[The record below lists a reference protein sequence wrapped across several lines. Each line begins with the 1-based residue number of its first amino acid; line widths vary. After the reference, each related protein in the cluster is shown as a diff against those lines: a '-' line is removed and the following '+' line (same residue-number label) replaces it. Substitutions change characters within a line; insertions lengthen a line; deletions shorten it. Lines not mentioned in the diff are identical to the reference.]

1 MNYVGNKWL
10 NLPWKGRL
18 ATKHYSSKELDMNK
32 GNTIEDFFCKQFIKS
47 GYQDRFF
54 FELSSNKKR
63 VKAISRICHNMMDII
78 NENKIV
84 EVYNS
89 TDLIHLTDRLRELS
103 KEKEGYCIGFF
114 ELDQKRADISEAINA
129 GIQSNFGFA
138 IILSDGIACICEETG
153 ITNRRAVIL
162 HSISKLKE

>member
-1 MNYVGNKWL
+1 
-10 NLPWKGRL
+10 
-18 ATKHYSSKELDMNK
+18 
-32 GNTIEDFFCKQFIKS
+32 
-47 GYQDRFF
+47 
-54 FELSSNKKR
+54 
-63 VKAISRICHNMMDII
+63 MMDII

-103 KEKEGYCIGFF
+103 KEKEGYCIGFLSWIKMGRYIRGYKCRNTVEF
-114 ELDQKRADISEAINA
+114 C
-129 GIQSNFGFA
+129 FA

>member
-1 MNYVGNKWL
+1 
-10 NLPWKGRL
+10 
-18 ATKHYSSKELDMNK
+18 MNK

-89 TDLIHLTDRLRELS
+89 TDAKNGADCYSKNGDAVTVLTW
-103 KEKEGYCIGFF
+103 
-114 ELDQKRADISEAINA
+114 
-129 GIQSNFGFA
+129 QS
-138 IILSDGIACICEETG
+138 
-153 ITNRRAVIL
+153 
-162 HSISKLKE
+162 

>member
-1 MNYVGNKWL
+1 
-10 NLPWKGRL
+10 
-18 ATKHYSSKELDMNK
+18 MNK
-32 GNTIEDFFCKQFIKS
+32 GNTIEDFFASNSLSLVIKTVS
-47 GYQDRFF
+47 F
-54 FELSSNKKR
+54 LSCHQTKR
-63 VKAISRICHNMMDII
+63 VKTISRICHNMMDII

-114 ELDQKRADISEAINA
+114 ELEQKWADISEAINA

-138 IILSDGIACICEETG
+138 IILSDGIACICEETC
-153 ITNRRAVIL
+153 ITNRRSVIL

>member
-1 MNYVGNKWL
+1 
-10 NLPWKGRL
+10 
-18 ATKHYSSKELDMNK
+18 MNK
-32 GNTIEDFFCKQFIKS
+32 GNTIEDFFFVSNSLSLVIKTVS
-47 GYQDRFF
+47 F

-114 ELDQKRADISEAINA
+114 ELDQNGQIYQR
-129 GIQSNFGFA
+129 
-138 IILSDGIACICEETG
+138 L
-153 ITNRRAVIL
+153 
-162 HSISKLKE
+162 

>member
-1 MNYVGNKWL
+1 MLLVEL
-10 NLPWKGRL
+10 
-18 ATKHYSSKELDMNK
+18 HYSSKELDMNK

-114 ELDQKRADISEAINA
+114 ELDQKWADISEAINA

>member
-1 MNYVGNKWL
+1 
-10 NLPWKGRL
+10 
-18 ATKHYSSKELDMNK
+18 MNK

-84 EVYNS
+84 
-89 TDLIHLTDRLRELS
+89 
-103 KEKEGYCIGFF
+103 
-114 ELDQKRADISEAINA
+114 
-129 GIQSNFGFA
+129 
-138 IILSDGIACICEETG
+138 
-153 ITNRRAVIL
+153 
-162 HSISKLKE
+162 

>member
-1 MNYVGNKWL
+1 
-10 NLPWKGRL
+10 
-18 ATKHYSSKELDMNK
+18 MNK

-103 KEKEGYCIGFF
+103 K
-114 ELDQKRADISEAINA
+114 D
-129 GIQSNFGFA
+129 
-138 IILSDGIACICEETG
+138 T
-153 ITNRRAVIL
+153 TVP
-162 HSISKLKE
+162 

>member
-1 MNYVGNKWL
+1 
-10 NLPWKGRL
+10 
-18 ATKHYSSKELDMNK
+18 
-32 GNTIEDFFCKQFIKS
+32 
-47 GYQDRFF
+47 
-54 FELSSNKKR
+54 
-63 VKAISRICHNMMDII
+63 MMDII

-114 ELDQKRADISEAINA
+114 ELDQKWADISEAINA

-138 IILSDGIACICEETG
+138 IILSDGIACICEETC
-153 ITNRRAVIL
+153 ITNRRSGIL

>member
-1 MNYVGNKWL
+1 
-10 NLPWKGRL
+10 
-18 ATKHYSSKELDMNK
+18 MNK

-89 TDLIHLTDRLRELS
+89 TDLIHLTVTIQNWRIDYHVSFPYLR
-103 KEKEGYCIGFF
+103 
-114 ELDQKRADISEAINA
+114 A
-129 GIQSNFGFA
+129 
-138 IILSDGIACICEETG
+138 
-153 ITNRRAVIL
+153 
-162 HSISKLKE
+162 KLKT